1 MANKTRKDKKGYM
14 LRTGECQRKDGRYS
28 YAYTDRWKKRHVV
41 YATSLVELREL
52 EKQIRMD
59 LDSGIDP
66 NAAKVM
72 TVNDAFDRYISRKYD
87 LKPTTKSNYQFN
99 YDHFVREGFGQ
110 EKIGKIRYSDVKKFY
125 YDLMKERGI
134 KPRTLDG
141 INTVIHSTFKMAVR
155 DEIIRSNP
163 AEGVM
168 AEIKK
173 SDLWVKTRKCG
184 LTVPEQRELVE
195 FMKDSHQFKGWVPV
209 ITVLLGTGMRIG
221 ECLGLRWED
230 IDLDK
235 RLISVNHNLVDYQD
249 RDIRKQGRKIQTT
262 KTRAGVRMIPMI
274 DEVYEAFITEFEL
287 QSAIGFCEEEIDGYS
302 GFIFTT
308 TDQKL
313 MSRSAVNNAIHRIVR
328 IHNEEEEKKAK
339 AEGREPILI
348 PQFSAHQLRHT
359 FCTRFCEN
367 ETNLKVIQSIMGHS
381 DITTTMDIYADAT
394 PEKKQE
400 IMANLNGKI
409 F

>member
-249 RDIRKQGRKIQTT
+249 RDIRKQVRKIQTT

-339 AEGREPILI
+339 AEGREPLLI

>member
-184 LTVPEQRELVE
+184 LTVPEQRDLVE

-249 RDIRKQGRKIQTT
+249 RDIRKQVRKIQTT